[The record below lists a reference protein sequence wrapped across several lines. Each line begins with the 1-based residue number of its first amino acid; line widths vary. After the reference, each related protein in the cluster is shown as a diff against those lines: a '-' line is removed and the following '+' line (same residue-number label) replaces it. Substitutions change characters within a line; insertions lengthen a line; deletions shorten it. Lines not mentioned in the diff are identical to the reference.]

1 MKFDKTY
8 NIITNFKL
16 FENENILNKSFN
28 ITQNDIDELLDYII
42 HEWNLNSKEEIK
54 YYKDFIHDMVTTT
67 YSKDEQGVIR
77 GIENFPNEIEL
88 YRIIELDNIEDFNP
102 YKLGRYWCYD
112 KNWLYNP
119 SFHSSVGFEKN
130 KKDWYIITAIFKK
143 EDIDI
148 DDTLQM
154 LIVNT
159 GEREIRTNNTKPI
172 KYKIEKYDKDI

>member
-1 MKFDKTY
+1 MIINFKIFEND
-8 NIITNFKL
+8 NII
-16 FENENILNKSFN
+16 INKSFN
-28 ITQNDIDELLDYII
+28 ITQNDIDELLDYIVR
-42 HEWNLNSKEEIK
+42 EYDKNDSWSNRKKEID
-54 YYKDFIHDMVTTT
+54 YYKNLIHDLVTTS
-67 YSKDEQGVIR
+67 YSKDKKNVIV
-77 GIENFPNEIEL
+77 GIENFPPTIEL